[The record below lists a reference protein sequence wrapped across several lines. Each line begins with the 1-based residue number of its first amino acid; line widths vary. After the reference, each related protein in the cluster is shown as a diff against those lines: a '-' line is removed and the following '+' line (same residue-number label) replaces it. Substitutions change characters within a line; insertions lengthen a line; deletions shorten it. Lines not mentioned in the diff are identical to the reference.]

1 MKRTRISLHELT
13 ALQVDIDGKRVQPPG
28 RQGKSAAS
36 RRDIMGNV
44 INPRPYKRR
53 HHLKSV
59 EHSHSR
65 DEIDGDVAASSL
77 TESIRAASPSAGL
90 RSDGDG
96 KQESKK
102 RKRDEYFPGVLP
114 YLHPPK
120 RHRSGTPDNSSED
133 EMPSSMKDLLKT
145 IHHYAGAYYDERG
158 MLTASQSLHAK
169 EQRERRD
176 QSTMADER
184 ADSVGSKE
192 SAEDIGMQQEKPS
205 QSQIRDM
212 YRAFDGSAL
221 LFIGMLVHEHVVSRM
236 NRPDPPL
243 DEWEKRVQAD
253 KERVRRLRKPR
264 RKVKQ
269 EEEEEDADADEVDNE
284 GGSSDEE
291 KLENVESDKDDMGG

>member
-1 MKRTRISLHELT
+1 
-13 ALQVDIDGKRVQPPG
+13 
-28 RQGKSAAS
+28 
-36 RRDIMGNV
+36 MGNV

-90 RSDGDG
+90 RSGGDG

-133 EMPSSMKDLLKT
+133 EMPSSDLLKT

-221 LFIGMLVHEHVVSRM
+221 LFIGERFGWYLSFSDFCIGMLVHEHVVSRM